1 MCLVDPCYL
10 KEEDDTCF
18 SLFEPGPPVLFL
30 YTVPSNCDLVFHMTC
45 EHCFTPHLLV
55 HAILP
60 RIPITPQ
67 LCTLSSETQP
77 FVTVFLELRRYTC
90 LLSPLCASCALST
103 SAAEMSK
110 DTLLLLFVSV
120 CLCLA

>member
-18 SLFEPGPPVLFL
+18 SLFEPGPPVLSF
-30 YTVPSNCDLVFHMTC
+30 YTVSSNCDLVFHMTC

-77 FVTVFLELRRYTC
+77 FVPAFLELHRFTC
-90 LLSPLCASCALST
+90 LLSPLCLSCAP
-103 SAAEMSK
+103 SASVAELLK
-110 DTLLLLFVSV
+110 DTFLLLFLFM
-120 CLCLA
+120 CLYLA